1 MGISFGIAGIGH
13 AIFETKNDPGKRTF
27 LEREMIISF

>member
-13 AIFETKNDPGKRTF
+13 AIFETKHDPGKRT